1 MKIEKNERLLY
12 KLTIVILTFNRPQY
26 MLRSMKYWSGKG
38 PIVHVLDGSV
48 ESISSK
54 DLANMESNI
63 RYHHMPVSYNERFVY
78 AQNLSKSEY
87 TTFIPDDEFLI
98 PSALNS
104 CISELD
110 NNVSLVSCI
119 GRCILFNHDKGSLRL
134 RVRSVYEKMAN
145 YSVQHNN
152 PDDRVLYHMKHYV
165 PSMVYS
171 VMRTNIWKHV
181 LSCVTSKT
189 YKVTSLEEL
198 QFEIASSYLGK
209 SKVLPILMW
218 LRSGENKG
226 IGNDVTFKSIND
238 WWSDSLNDNFREQ
251 MLDEL
256 THKILANQD
265 KTNISHVKKIIAKS
279 FEMFID
285 RPKRQLPIKSIVI
298 FQVARLLSMLP
309 RVIKDILKRPAHTT
323 YYNLN
328 DFYDIDLTIK
338 QLEMEEVSV
347 NLDELKDIEST
358 VVDFHNNLSDK

>member
-26 MLRSMKYWSGKG
+26 ILRNMKYWSGKG

-48 ESISSK
+48 EAIFPK

-63 RYHHMPVSYNERFVY
+63 CYHHMPVSYNERFIY

-87 TTFIPDDEFLI
+87 TAFIPDDEFLI

-104 CISELD
+104 CIAELEND
-110 NNVSLVSCI
+110 VSLVSCI
-119 GRCILFNHDKGSLRL
+119 GRCIEFNHNKGSLK
-134 RVRSVYEKMAN
+134 VKSIYKKMAN

-165 PSMVYS
+165 PSTVYS
-171 VMRTNIWKHV
+171 VMRTNVWSHV
-181 LSCVTSKT
+181 LSCITSKP
-189 YKVTSLEEL
+189 YRVKALEEL
-198 QFEIASSYLGK
+198 QFEVASSYLGK
-209 SKVLPILMW
+209 SKVLPIILW
-218 LRSGENKG
+218 LRSGENTG
-226 IGNDVTFKSIND
+226 IGNEVPVKSIND

-265 KTNISHVKKIIAKS
+265 ETNISHVKKIITKS
-279 FEMFID
+279 FEMFIG

-323 YYNLN
+323 YYNLQN
-328 DFYDIDLTIK
+328 FDGLEVAVKRF
-338 QLEMEEVSV
+338 EMEGV
-347 NLDELKDIEST
+347 NVDLNELKNIENI
-358 VVDFHNNLSDK
+358 VVNFHNNLSDK

>member
-26 MLRSMKYWSGKG
+26 ILRSMKYWSGKG

-198 QFEIASSYLGK
+198 QFEVASSYLGK
-209 SKVLPILMW
+209 SKVLPILLWM
-218 LRSGENKG
+218 RSGENTGLTDKSNLKK
-226 IGNDVTFKSIND
+226 IGD
-238 WWSDSLNDNFREQ
+238 WWTDSLNDELREQ
-251 MLDEL
+251 MLSEL
-256 THKILANQD
+256 TCKILTNQD
-265 KTNISHVKKIIAKS
+265 NVDVDSVKKVIAKS

>member
-26 MLRSMKYWSGKG
+26 ILRSMKYWSGKG

-209 SKVLPILMW
+209 SKVLPILLWM
-218 LRSGENKG
+218 RSGENTGLTDKSNLKK
-226 IGNDVTFKSIND
+226 IGD
-238 WWSDSLNDNFREQ
+238 WWTDSLNDELREQ
-251 MLDEL
+251 MLSEL
-256 THKILANQD
+256 TCKILTNQD
-265 KTNISHVKKIIAKS
+265 NVDVDSVKKVIAKS